1 MTIPRSL
8 DTTDDK
14 SSIRRQVKAWRG
26 ALDPSVRAERSGDVC
41 IRVAHLVRGLG
52 PVGLYAAVRGEV
64 DVDRLVDDPSID
76 AAYPV
81 TDPRARWMGFY
92 RVETPPS
99 GTGAYGIRE
108 PATDRPVP
116 PESLAAVLVPGLAF
130 SRDGHRIGYGG
141 GFYDRFLAT
150 LPAETLTIGI
160 AFDEQ
165 LVERVPI
172 DPWDVPLTH
181 VVTDHQ
187 TVTVATTTGPGA
199 ED

>member
-1 MTIPRSL
+1 M
-8 DTTDDK
+8 
-14 SSIRRQVKAWRG
+14 
-26 ALDPSVRAERSGDVC
+26 
-41 IRVAHLVRGLG
+41 
-52 PVGLYAAVRGEV
+52 
-64 DVDRLVDDPSID
+64 
-76 AAYPV
+76 
-81 TDPRARWMGFY
+81 
-92 RVETPPS
+92 
-99 GTGAYGIRE
+99 
-108 PATDRPVP
+108 P

-141 GFYDRFLAT
+141 GFSDRFLAT